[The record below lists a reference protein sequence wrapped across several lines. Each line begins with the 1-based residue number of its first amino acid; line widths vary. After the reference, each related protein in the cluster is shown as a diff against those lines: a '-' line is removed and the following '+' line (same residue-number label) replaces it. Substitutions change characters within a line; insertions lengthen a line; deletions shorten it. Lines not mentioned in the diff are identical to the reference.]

1 MRPFWHEPRA
11 NQKLAPAGAIPSSVA
26 WTLMN
31 APRRQ
36 FLRLTA
42 GATVV
47 LSAPMI
53 AKADAYPSR
62 SLRLIVGY
70 PPGGAGDTL
79 SRIIGHWL
87 SERLLQPVVID
98 NKPGAGS
105 NISVQ
110 AALSA
115 PADGYTLL
123 FIATVQ
129 AINASLYERLPFDF
143 LRDFTPVASLAEIPL
158 VMVLNPAVP
167 ARTVTG
173 FIDYAKANPRK
184 ISMASFGSGSAS
196 HLAGELFKAMAGV
209 DLVHIPYRGSAPAL
223 SDLIGGHVE
232 VMFDTLLSSLPHIRS
247 GALSALA
254 VTGRTR
260 AELLPDLPSVA
271 ETISGYEAMAW
282 QGIAVRRGTTA
293 EIVERLNREINAGLA
308 DATIKSHFIGLAA
321 APRPLTPAEFAGF
334 VATDTNKW
342 AEVVKLSGA
351 KPE

>member
-1 MRPFWHEPRA
+1 MRPFRHEPRA

-87 SERLLQPVVID
+87 SERLLRPVVID
-98 NKPGAGS
+98 NRPGAGS

-110 AALSA
+110 TALSA

-167 ARTVTG
+167 A
-173 FIDYAKANPRK
+173 
-184 ISMASFGSGSAS
+184 
-196 HLAGELFKAMAGV
+196 
-209 DLVHIPYRGSAPAL
+209 
-223 SDLIGGHVE
+223 
-232 VMFDTLLSSLPHIRS
+232 
-247 GALSALA
+247 
-254 VTGRTR
+254 
-260 AELLPDLPSVA
+260 
-271 ETISGYEAMAW
+271 
-282 QGIAVRRGTTA
+282 
-293 EIVERLNREINAGLA
+293 
-308 DATIKSHFIGLAA
+308 
-321 APRPLTPAEFAGF
+321 
-334 VATDTNKW
+334 
-342 AEVVKLSGA
+342 
-351 KPE
+351 